1 VLGKDEEV
9 KEVWA
14 MKYLVVWK
22 SFETITQ
29 EQARPLRAD
38 AAEGLEQLSNSPKV
52 KDIGGF
58 DDERGLYM
66 ILDDVDADGEITEIL
81 GPEVFDNGYVEVH
94 PIVSVERLGELFR
107 QWAQQGR

>member
-1 VLGKDEEV
+1 
-9 KEVWA
+9 
-14 MKYLVVWK
+14 MKFLVIWK

-29 EQARPLRAD
+29 EQAKPLRGGFAQGLRPLLD
-38 AAEGLEQLSNSPKV
+38 SPKI

-58 DDERGLYM
+58 DDVRGMYM
-66 ILDDVDADGEITEIL
+66 ILDDVNADGVISEII

>member
-1 VLGKDEEV
+1 MRLAVALSPHTYDRLLQHGFLRLGAGKNVLGKDEEV

-14 MKYLVVWK
+14 MKFLVIWK

-29 EQARPLRAD
+29 EQAGPLRAE
-38 AAEGLEQLSNSPKV
+38 AAEGLEQLSASPKV

-66 ILDDVDADGEITEIL
+66 ILGQLST
-81 GPEVFDNGYVEVH
+81 
-94 PIVSVERLGELFR
+94 
-107 QWAQQGR
+107 

>member
-1 VLGKDEEV
+1 
-9 KEVWA
+9 
-14 MKYLVVWK
+14 MTFLVIWK
-22 SFETITQ
+22 SFEPITQ

-38 AAEGLEQLSNSPKV
+38 AAKGLEQLSSSPKI

-66 ILDDVDADGEITEIL
+66 ILDDVNADGEISEIL
-81 GPEVFDNGYVEVH
+81 GPEVLDNGYVEVH
-94 PIVSVERLGELFR
+94 PIVSAERLAELFR

>member
-1 VLGKDEEV
+1 
-9 KEVWA
+9 
-14 MKYLVVWK
+14 MKFLVIWK

-29 EQARPLRAD
+29 EQARPLRESYAQ
-38 AAEGLEQLSNSPKV
+38 GIEQLFDSPKI
-52 KDIGGF
+52 KDVGGF

-66 ILDDVDADGEITEIL
+66 ILDDVNADGEISEIL
-81 GPEVFDNGYVEVH
+81 GPELLDNGYVEVH

>member
-1 VLGKDEEV
+1 
-9 KEVWA
+9 
-14 MKYLVVWK
+14 MKFLVIWK
-22 SFETITQ
+22 SFESITQ
-29 EQARPLRAD
+29 EQARSLRAD

-66 ILDDVDADGEITEIL
+66 ILDDVNADGEISEIL
-81 GPEVFDNGYVEVH
+81 GPEVLDNGYVEVH
-94 PIVSVERLGELFR
+94 PIVSAERLGELFR